1 MPLHRMVSAAPRHTF
16 CVNSL
21 AVAVNTPHNPRMK
34 SGDCTCVWQ
43 APGWPNDGFDGKLT
57 STKWAAIAKCSPDT
71 ALRDITE
78 LLTRGVLRKA
88 NGGGRSTSYELSQWS
103 E

>member
-1 MPLHRMVSAAPRHTF
+1 MGMQVRFFMPLHRMVSAAPRHTF

-43 APGWPNDGFDGKLT
+43 APGWPNWRYDL
-57 STKWAAIAKCSPDT
+57 AALAQPL
-71 ALRDITE
+71 A
-78 LLTRGVLRKA
+78 
-88 NGGGRSTSYELSQWS
+88 
-103 E
+103 